1 VKYSKKTKYHEQY
14 PALGFWGPGTET
26 VNPSYLTIGGS
37 GVVGTFGA
45 ESPMSN
51 YENSESP
58 SSEMGETPSQ
68 EAAEGASMSSGA
80 GAAAGAG
87 ITGAGSGVA

>member
-1 VKYSKKTKYHEQY
+1 MKFSKKHKYAEQF
-14 PALGFWGPGTET
+14 PNRGQWDVLH
-26 VNPSYLTIGGS
+26 PSYLMIGGS
-37 GVVGTFGA
+37 GVVGNYGA

-58 SSEMGETPSQ
+58 AQ
-68 EAAEGASMSSGA
+68 EASEGASMESGA

-87 ITGAGSGVA
+87 VTGAGSGVA

>member
-1 VKYSKKTKYHEQY
+1 MKFSKKHRYAEQF
-14 PALGFWGPGTET
+14 PNRGAWA
-26 VNPSYLTIGGS
+26 VSNPSYLTIGGS
-37 GVVGTFGA
+37 GIVGNFGP

-58 SSEMGETPSQ
+58 AQEMN
-68 EAAEGASMSSGA
+68 EGTSMESGA

>member
-37 GVVGTFGA
+37 GVVGNFGA
-45 ESPMSN
+45 ESPMS
-51 YENSESP
+51 ESN
-58 SSEMGETPSQ
+58 ETAAQ
-68 EAAEGASMSSGA
+68 ESAEGASMNSGS
-80 GAAAGAG
+80 GAAAGAAPTAG
-87 ITGAGSGVA
+87 GSGVA

>member
-1 VKYSKKTKYHEQY
+1 MKKRESYRQHPQFPNIGVHSD
-14 PALGFWGPGTET
+14 PAY
-26 VNPSYLTIGGS
+26 PSYMTIGGS

-45 ESPMSN
+45 ESPMSEMQG

-58 SSEMGETPSQ
+58 TQ
-68 EAAEGASMSSGA
+68 EAAEGASMNSGS

-87 ITGAGSGVA
+87 VTGAGSGVA

>member
-1 VKYSKKTKYHEQY
+1 MKIAKKYRYQEQY
-14 PALGFWGPGTET
+14 PNRGVWDVLH
-26 VNPSYLTIGGS
+26 PSYLTIGGS

-51 YENSESP
+51 
-58 SSEMGETPSQ
+58 GD
-68 EAAEGASMSSGA
+68 EGASMSSGD

-87 ITGAGSGVA
+87 ITGAGSGLA

>member
-1 VKYSKKTKYHEQY
+1 MKISKKYKYAEQF
-14 PALGFWGPGTET
+14 PNRGVWDVLH
-26 VNPSYLTIGGS
+26 PSYLTIGGS

-51 YENSESP
+51 
-58 SSEMGETPSQ
+58 GD
-68 EAAEGASMSSGA
+68 EGASMNSGD

>member
-37 GVVGTFGA
+37 GVVGNFGA
-45 ESPMSN
+45 ESPMS
-51 YENSESP
+51 ESN
-58 SSEMGETPSQ
+58 ETAAQ
-68 EAAEGASMSSGA
+68 ESAEGASMNSGS
-80 GAAAGAG
+80 GAAAGAAATSG
-87 ITGAGSGVA
+87 GSGVA